1 MGRVIAVANQ
11 KGGVGKTTTAVNL
24 ATALAFSG
32 LKTLLVDCDPQAN
45 STASL
50 GFPRD
55 PARRSLYYALVMSD
69 PLANLRIRSAIDK
82 LDLVPS
88 DKNIVGA
95 AVELVEAEGREFRLK
110 NALQPVV
117 PQHDYLLLDCPP
129 ALDLLTLNALS
140 AADSVLVPIQCEYLA
155 LEGVSEL
162 LDTLMR
168 IRRSLNPQLAI
179 EGILLTMYDERTN
192 LSRQVVADL
201 RDFFGGQV
209 FKTVIP
215 RNVRLAEAPSHG
227 KPILLYDPQSKG
239 CLSYLELAKEVIAND
254 SKGVGQGAERA
265 AS

>member
-1 MGRVIAVANQ
+1 MGKIIAVANQ

-24 ATALAFSG
+24 AASLAHSG
-32 LKTLLVDCDPQAN
+32 LPTLLVDCDPQAN

-50 GFPRD
+50 GFLRD
-55 PARRSLYYALVMSD
+55 PARRSIYHGLIFGESF
-69 PLANLRIRSAIDK
+69 ANLRLRTSVERLELI
-82 LDLVPS
+82 PS
-88 DKNIVGA
+88 EKNLVGA
-95 AVELVEAEGREFRLK
+95 TVELVQAEDREFRLRR
-110 NALQPVV
+110 ALEPLRGEYAFIV
-117 PQHDYLLLDCPP
+117 LDCPP

-140 AADSVLVPIQCEYLA
+140 AADSVVVPIQCEYLA

-168 IRRSLNPQLAI
+168 IRRSLNPQLSI

-192 LSRQVVADL
+192 LSRQVLADL

-209 FKTVIP
+209 FTSVIP

-227 KPILLYDPQSKG
+227 KPILLYDPQSRG
-239 CLSYLELAKEVIAND
+239 CQSYLELAKEVIAHD
-254 SKGVGQGAERA
+254 SQSAGQGVERA

>member
-1 MGRVIAVANQ
+1 MGKVIAVANQ

-24 ATALAFSG
+24 AASLAHSG
-32 LKTLLVDCDPQAN
+32 FLTLLVDCDPQAN

-55 PARRSLYYALVMSD
+55 PARRSIYHALIFSEPMAALKK
-69 PLANLRIRSAIDK
+69 PTAIERLELIPSAK
-82 LDLVPS
+82 DLV
-88 DKNIVGA
+88 GA
-95 AVELVEAEGREFRLK
+95 TVELVQAEEREFRLK
-110 NALQPVV
+110 RALEPLRSRY
-117 PQHDYLLLDCPP
+117 PFIILDCPP

-192 LSRQVVADL
+192 LSRQVLAYL
-201 RDFFGGQV
+201 RDFFGAQV
-209 FKTVIP
+209 FTSVIP

-227 KPILLYDPQSKG
+227 QPILLYDPQSRG
-239 CLSYLELAKEVIAND
+239 CQSYLELAKEVIAHD
-254 SKGVGQGAERA
+254 SQSAGQGTERA